1 MSPLRGILLDVDG
14 TLIDSNDAHARSWED
29 TFREFGLDI
38 PASRIRPLIGKGG
51 DKLVPELTG
60 VEVDSPRGKAFTSRR
75 SEIFK
80 KTYLP
85 TIHAFPRVQDLLA
98 RWKDDGFRLVVAT
111 SAQRE
116 ELNAL
121 LEQAGLEELIDRTT
135 SSSDADRSKPDPDI
149 IQAAL
154 DRGQLDVSEAIM
166 LGDTPYD
173 VTAAT
178 RAGIDTIA
186 LRCGGWDDAAL
197 RGAIAIYDDPSALLA
212 GYESS
217 PFFAARS
224 SRDVSPRTTRT
235 GRV

>member
-1 MSPLRGILLDVDG
+1 VSRLRGILLDVDG

-60 VEVDSPRGKAFTSRR
+60 VEVDSARGKAFTSRR
-75 SEIFK
+75 SAIFK

-85 TIHAFPRVQDLLA
+85 TIHAFPRVHDLLA
-98 RWKDDGFRLVVAT
+98 RWKGDGLRLVVAT

-116 ELNAL
+116 ELKAL
-121 LEQAGLEELIDRTT
+121 LEQAGLEELIDQTT

-154 DRGQLDVSEAIM
+154 DRGHLDVAETIM
-166 LGDTPYD
+166 VGDTPYD

-178 RAGIDTIA
+178 RAGIDAIA
-186 LRCGGWDDAAL
+186 LRCGIW
-197 RGAIAIYDDPSALLA
+197 RFI
-212 GYESS
+212 
-217 PFFAARS
+217 
-224 SRDVSPRTTRT
+224 
-235 GRV
+235 